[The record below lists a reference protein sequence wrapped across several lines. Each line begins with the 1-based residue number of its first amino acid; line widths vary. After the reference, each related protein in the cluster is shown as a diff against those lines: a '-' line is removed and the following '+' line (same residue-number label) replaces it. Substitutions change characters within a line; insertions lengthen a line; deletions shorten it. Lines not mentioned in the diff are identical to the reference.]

1 MESKRDKLRKVT
13 EAVDVQLFLDSYDDI
28 MAQYEIALVEVTD
41 FASDRFT
48 EFSKLQ
54 ESTIKLGIATAR
66 LNALEDIVD
75 DFYKDYKH
83 KIQEVEAE
91 FEKQYREHNKEF
103 VDDLKQEHGT
113 KEKSSEEEND

>member
-91 FEKQYREHNKEF
+91 KNNI
-103 VDDLKQEHGT
+103 
-113 KEKSSEEEND
+113 ENIIKNL